1 MKKQDVTETDREYRE
16 KLPGV
21 KLDLALRRVLD
32 TREGRAVVRWLIS
45 ESGFER
51 SSFNTNALQMAYL
64 EGRRSIGLMLS
75 SRAKRVSID
84 AFKLMQEEADE

>member
-1 MKKQDVTETDREYRE
+1 MKKPAISDTDREYRE

-32 TREGRAVVRWLIS
+32 TRDGRAVVRWIIA
-45 ESGFER
+45 EAGFEK

-64 EGRRSIGLMLS
+64 EGRRSVGLTLS
-75 SRAKRVSID
+75 ARARRVSID